1 MEILLIWKKNFFKC
15 DKDTSPVQEDDSWTK
30 WECQKRDKIQKESK
44 KDFPGSP
51 MVKNSPSHA
60 GDMGSIPSWETK
72 IPYAS
77 ELLSP
82 CSYYLIRRSK
92 GKNMKKNEEILRNLQ
107 NTNNYIN
114 MHIMGKRDRKGQKA
128 YLKK

>member
-1 MEILLIWKKNFFKC
+1 MNKEFLIKIKMLHQFKRIIHEQNETVKKETNHN
-15 DKDTSPVQEDDSWTK
+15 T
-30 WECQKRDKIQKESK
+30 K

-51 MVKNSPSHA
+51 MVKNPPSHA

-107 NTNNYIN
+107 NTSNYIN
-114 MHIMGKRDRKGQKA
+114 MHIMGERDRKGQKA